1 MARLE
6 LVFGVAMM
14 SMRVVQWR
22 CVVKVRLG
30 GKS

>member
-22 CVVKVRLG
+22 HGRCGAVEAW
-30 GKS
+30 